1 LAARS
6 RMSVLSAGIFSWR
19 HGSTLVDGHY
29 FNFFVNNPSTR
40 ISENR
45 NNRFFKLQQLMEAD
59 DIRQIKQITKTWN
72 KLTLCSSQ
80 LGTEDPKMSRS
91 T

>member
-1 LAARS
+1 
-6 RMSVLSAGIFSWR
+6 MSVLSAGIFSWR
-19 HGSTLVDGHY
+19 QGNTYKYLVDSHY

-45 NNRFFKLQQLMEAD
+45 TNRFFKLQQPMEAD
-59 DIRQIKQITKTWN
+59 VIRQIKQITKTWN

-80 LGTEDPKMSRS
+80 LGTEDPKMSHS